1 MSTDDKN
8 ANLVLAEIEQSEEAI
23 LAVYREP
30 VSTRGAVGYQHLY
43 LFGIARRALSQSVA
57 FRQMIA
63 ARNSVVALSLIRL
76 QLDTVLRLYA
86 LFWVDDPEHF
96 AKEVFN
102 GTPIDKLKA
111 ADGSFMR
118 DKYLRD
124 KLAARNDWMSPVY
137 AETSGYIHFSHR
149 HIKAALAVKDSASA
163 MAQVQIAPYDTGK
176 TISYYGELLRA
187 FRHINLMIPVAAEDW
202 FSRLKA
208 NGSSASFGELGS
220 G

>member
-1 MSTDDKN
+1 MSAEDDE
-8 ANLVLAEIEQSEEAI
+8 ANLVLADIERSEEEI

-43 LFGIARRALSQSVA
+43 LFGVARRALSQSIA

-86 LFWVDDPEHF
+86 LFWVDDAEHF
-96 AKEVFN
+96 AKEVFS
-102 GTPIDKLKA
+102 GVAIDKLKA
-111 ADGSFMR
+111 ADGSLMK

-124 KLAARNDWMSPVY
+124 KLSARNDWMSSVY
-137 AETSGYIHFSHR
+137 TETSGYIHFSHR
-149 HIKAALAVKDSASA
+149 HIKAAFATQDSARA

-176 TISYYGELLRA
+176 TISYYGEILRA
-187 FRHINLMIPVAAEDW
+187 FRHINMMIPVAAADW
-202 FSRLKA
+202 FSRLQT
-208 NGSSASFGELGS
+208 NGTSAGFGEIGS